1 MDRKIRVMIL
11 TMVLT
16 VLLFGGTRL
25 MAQDLSNKPSET
37 QTTPDEEKSK
47 EEWSLAKTN
56 ENEEG
61 SENADDTAKDTKEDN
76 NGAVLPKGSDNP
88 DPNKTATENNNEN
101 LVKEAP
107 KTKAEGAKTLGKE
120 AKTEEQVKAKEA
132 LEANKAKEE
141 GKGKEDGA
149 KANPQKAP
157 LAEPNKEEQGAP
169 EKKTEEKK
177 NDSDKPQIDTKTD
190 KDLNDLQAKI
200 NAEQDPKKKAALQ
213 KEYNEKYLKKLE
225 ETGKDKLDPD
235 VAKSFKDE
243 KRIKIYDE
251 IQEQYDKI
259 KKAKLDGSLK
269 QADIDKLNELLG
281 TFNPPRKLSDNE
293 TKVLEELHKEPYI
306 PRVEEDKGN
315 KFKNYEEA
323 KKALEDALNPE
334 NEPKTEE
341 ELKELF
347 DKFNEAK
354 NALKAAIN
362 SSDPNEKIIPKF
374 TDGKG
379 PEIKLFPLDGVKPGD
394 EMTEK
399 TYYLPDNTDMRLL
412 VQFNKDAQANG
423 EKQALKFTI
432 KPEDAGVKL
441 SEYEVK
447 KLVFLNHSD
456 KAENIE
462 VKLNPDGSYTFT
474 SDVEFGV
481 AQLRFNTKGFEAAF
495 HKGFK
500 LVMEAGN
507 IKKEVNFLITKKGY
521 DNADIGSIGTDKKE
535 NAPTIDAGDTNNNIV
550 DENTKKVFDV
560 FTMIKKTDAYIDEVF
575 INSGSGKSQEL
586 SSVDIKIKLPE
597 YNGDFAKYIHDS
609 GLAYQDNGDGTYT
622 LKLQMKDFGGNLV
635 KDEEGNLYLKGE
647 DGKASGKPLSG
658 NDLKNYILDN
668 GKEKYYVDES
678 GEKHKLNTKEYYEVK
693 DDNGKIIYVLED
705 GKLHKKNLNQ
715 EDEWVEEL
723 KNGKLVKDGITYIF
737 EDGKLLSYKS
747 EEDVYEGNVSN
758 ETKEG
763 KKVAAPE
770 VTPTYEGEQVIVKD
784 GKTENYAGT
793 IIKDGIFDKDGKKYL
808 GKNVSEDDN
817 GYKGYELAYIDET
830 GKLVKNSSLP
840 PVKNAIFKNGY
851 IQEGMTFKKDYT
863 LIDKFGKVMDDI
875 TVTNDGTKYSFKKGD
890 DIKTSGQNN
899 VSVTTDP
906 KYVDKDN
913 KVLDK
918 EGREAIVGK
927 YYFDGEK
934 FFKINDGAEGLKGK
948 KYYTDYKTMKMDFKK
963 TYSYDKDGQIIT
975 INDNTK
981 IYHGST
987 ELEDYVTVEGK
998 TYEKKSIG
1006 GIDYY
1011 ININPENNDE
1021 ILSEN
1026 TITRIVQTLKI
1037 ENADGKL
1044 VEVEKVTDETSIY
1057 EAVSKSKFK
1066 IKFPG
1071 FLAGDKI
1078 LYNIHADI
1086 KAYYKAPDSKTNKL
1100 KDISIF
1106 KDEESK
1112 PIEKG
1117 SQNDNGKSIDKYFK
1131 LKNSEKSQGSFFKNP
1146 PKELEKNPDY
1156 NFFNVFYR
1164 DEDDSSRDDYI
1175 KSLLKLKEDEDNK
1188 EKEDKRNT
1196 EKSSEAAKK
1205 EDKKAVEAERK
1216 RQAELKAKLEI
1227 LQKIQSE
1234 LARLYDGAKFALKHG
1249 KLVILDK
1256 NGKLAKDITR
1266 KLLWEVG
1273 FNNPSGAL
1281 FPENKDNTIVIT
1293 DSNMDNRLVYD
1304 EIIVNDE
1311 EKTWKEAKK
1320 AWEDEQAKKKKE
1332 DPNHSEEKFPG
1343 NEEYF
1348 FIDKIENIQL
1358 GVNSAYKDKVFTYLG
1373 DKFTLTSEEILAAL
1387 KYKDSEK
1394 KKIKDAEGKE
1404 IEDCYYGYENK
1415 KHFIEKNGIKF
1426 EITRDTDKHQIKIK
1440 VMKAFYKKAGN
1451 KDNKFESPV
1460 QIAYKEKT
1468 KELLGIANDIQTNSK
1483 KNLKTDFDNLIE
1495 KMYPIDSE
1503 CEKTLK
1509 KKFEEI
1515 VKSLNDND
1523 EKLKDKLE
1531 AIKKAIVAEVDKA
1544 VLGYLD
1550 ESKGDYKFDDM
1561 SFNAIRIKF
1570 KSGLSIGGAMEK
1582 VKTKKLGI
1590 TSVIVPDIDIPYT
1603 DEFGKPLTNKGKYIY
1618 EAIKKIQKEKNL
1630 DDKEFNDKME
1640 EEEFYRE
1647 VMKEAYEKVNAR
1659 TTDGAQD
1666 KIKIKDLVSVN
1677 SDKKYGEGKFTVI
1690 AGNDEDL
1697 SFDDLAIDG
1706 IALKDKYG
1714 QGINPFYIGDKDKET
1729 KKARSLADKVSH
1741 ELQKKDAYQ
1750 ELAKRPIDI
1759 AAYYMNSKG
1768 YNRTFYENKAEF
1780 FILSANK
1787 SAGLFENKSE
1797 WKEKICYH
1805 GILGHCV
1812 ENAGKTT
1819 DIDEFKNAAKGL
1831 IAMEAKN
1838 KFKIDYTP
1846 SPKTHDEEHP
1856 GVDKKSDTSVVDI
1869 SKEINKKVDF
1879 TINVTVDKMNKDQKE
1894 LSDALKEDKKDKK
1907 ESNFD
1912 GYNNNGYYEYKN
1924 GLIIDI
1930 LPDIFELDKDTK
1942 IELEINEKAL
1952 KANGANKNIDMKKF
1966 KDGIEHVYT
1975 EDVKT
1980 YLKELQNKNAKKY
1993 KVLLKALGGDIDKI
2007 KDGQRVVLVWFN
2019 ETFEAPHGEKNQFT
2033 LKLSNLI
2040 LNNEKYRE
2048 LEKNNNNGQD
2058 YTNRSGFGD
2067 TAKFWFGE
2075 KTITVTDGHSGNVN
2089 KYLQIYDKNG
2099 KELDEKTASEWF
2111 KGNVTLKFGDK
2122 FNYKIKYHKISEII
2136 DTGLATTNSDWDLD
2150 DIFDKAEK
2158 NGLRPVLRD
2167 YVKAPEGFEVLYK
2180 IGEGEYKKKSEV
2192 SKEELAKV
2200 TSIKITSGI
2209 VGFPAN
2215 ATREFIL
2222 PMMIPELDAKI
2233 ENGELIYIGTDGKK
2247 HEFGKAEEFFNLK
2260 NLKDKDKKM
2269 YFENTVDK
2277 SNTVTVYL
2285 EKEAFIKVFK
2295 EFLAANGEKIKDL
2308 NNLEAK
2314 FDVYQIAEENG
2325 KKTRIK
2331 LDKQLIA
2338 NSENDFT
2345 DMIDHLPIFKKTT
2358 TVDKDGK
2365 VTVKEVKYEYELEE
2379 IPVAGFEG
2387 KVYKLDDSKGLG
2399 FVWEATNTEKPEI
2412 PPEYPK
2418 DHPKNVKVKITVNKV
2433 WKVLN
2438 NGSTPSIQVELY
2450 ANGKATGKIITLGTD
2465 GSWSASFEDL
2475 PSKDANGKEIIYTVR
2490 EIGESN
2496 ELTKIDDRTFE
2507 VIYTGNLKD
2516 GFTII
2521 NKEIP
2526 PDDEKPKDKKEPKK
2540 HKPNDEEGRDRTP
2553 KKNRIP
2559 KTGVNEDL
2567 GAIYFAFVLLLG
2579 LVFIK
2584 KRYLVK

>member
-1 MDRKIRVMIL
+1 MIL

-47 EEWSLAKTN
+47 EEGSLAKTN

-88 DPNKTATENNNEN
+88 DLNKTATENNNEN

-107 KTKAEGAKTLGKE
+107 KTKAEGAKTLGE
-120 AKTEEQVKAKEA
+120 ETKTEEQVKAKEA
-132 LEANKAKEE
+132 NKANEKSN
-141 GKGKEDGA
+141 GVEDGGQA
-149 KANPQKAP
+149 PQANPSTNGTTD
-157 LAEPNKEEQGAP
+157 PNPKP
-169 EKKTEEKK
+169 NPKPNPEEKPT
-177 NDSDKPQIDTKTD
+177 KPQVDTKTD
-190 KDLNDLQAKI
+190 KDLSDLQAEI
-200 NAEQDPKKKAALQ
+200 NAEKDPKKKAALQ

-225 ETGKDKLDPD
+225 DTGKNKLDPD
-235 VAKSFKDE
+235 VAKSFNDE

-281 TFNPPRKLSDNE
+281 TFNPPRKLSDTE

-306 PRVEEDKGN
+306 PRVEKDKGN

-334 NEPKTEE
+334 NEAKTEE

-374 TDGKG
+374 TNDKG

-394 EMTEK
+394 EMKEK
-399 TYYLPDNTDMRLL
+399 TYYLPDNTDMHLL

-423 EKQALKFTI
+423 EKQALTFTI
-432 KPEDAGVKL
+432 KPVDAGVKL

-521 DNADIGSIGTDKKE
+521 DDADIGSIGIDERE
-535 NAPTIDAGDTNNNIV
+535 NVPTIDAGDTNNNIV

-597 YNGDFAKYIHDS
+597 YNGNFAKYIHDS
-609 GLAYQDNGDGTYT
+609 GLAYQDNGGGTYT

-635 KDEEGNLYLKGE
+635 KGEDGNLYLKGAE
-647 DGKASGKPLSG
+647 GKAIGQPLSG

-668 GKEKYYVDES
+668 GKEKYYVDAN
-678 GEKHKLNTKEYYEVK
+678 GVKHKLNTKEYYEVK
-693 DDNGKIIYVLED
+693 DDNGNIIYVLED
-705 GKLHKKNLNQ
+705 GKLHKKNSNQ
-715 EDEWVEEL
+715 VDEWVKEL

-758 ETKEG
+758 KDE
-763 KKVAAPE
+763 VAAPE
-770 VTPTYEGEQVIVKD
+770 VTPTYEGKQVIV
-784 GKTENYAGT
+784 TEGSNKNYAGT
-793 IIKDGIFDKDGKKYL
+793 IIENGIFDKDGKKYL
-808 GKNVSEDDN
+808 GKNISENDN
-817 GYKGYELAYIDET
+817 GYKGYEVAYIDET
-830 GKLVKNSSLP
+830 GKLVKTSSLP
-840 PVKNAIFKNGY
+840 PVYNAIFKNEY

-863 LIDKFGKVMDDI
+863 LIDKFGKVI
-875 TVTNDGTKYSFKKGD
+875 TDVTITKSGEKYTFAKKGEDPKETDGTN
-890 DIKTSGQNN
+890 IKIAEENQ
-899 VSVTTDP
+899 
-906 KYVDKDN
+906 KFIDKDN

-918 EGREAIVGK
+918 KGRDAIVGK
-927 YYFDGEK
+927 YYFDGKK
-934 FFKINDGAEGLKGK
+934 FVEIKDNDKGLKGK
-948 KYYTDYKTMKMDFKK
+948 KYYTDYKTMKMEFKK
-963 TYSYDKDGQIIT
+963 TYSYDKDGQIT
-975 INDNTK
+975 PINENTK

-987 ELEDYVTVEGK
+987 ELENYVKVDGK

-1011 ININPENNDE
+1011 INIDPKNNDE

-1026 TITRIVQTLKI
+1026 TITRIVQILKI
-1037 ENADGKL
+1037 KGENS
-1044 VEVEKVTDETSIY
+1044 EIEKVTDETSIY

-1086 KAYYKAPDSKTNKL
+1086 KAYYKAPDSNKKEL

-1106 KDEESK
+1106 KDENDK
-1112 PIEKG
+1112 PIEKD
-1117 SQNDNGKSIDKYFK
+1117 SEKDKGKSIDKYFK

-1164 DEDDSSRDDYI
+1164 DEDYRDRDDYI
-1175 KSLLKLKEDEDNK
+1175 KSLLKLKEDEDK
-1188 EKEDKRNT
+1188 KST
-1196 EKSSEAAKK
+1196 EKGSEPAKK
-1205 EDKKAVEAERK
+1205 EDKKAIEAERK

-1234 LARLYDGAKFALKHG
+1234 LARLYDGAKFALAKDG
-1249 KLVILDK
+1249 SLVILDK
-1256 NGKLAKDITR
+1256 KGEVAKDITR

-1304 EIIVNDE
+1304 EIIVNDKKE
-1311 EKTWKEAKK
+1311 TWENAKK
-1320 AWEDEQAKKKKE
+1320 AWEAGEAEKKE
-1332 DPNHSEEKFPG
+1332 KDKNYKEEKFPG

-1358 GVNSAYKDKVFTYLG
+1358 GVNSSYKDKVFTYLG
-1373 DKFTLTSEEILAAL
+1373 ENFTLRSEEILAAL
-1387 KYKDSEK
+1387 EYKEPEK
-1394 KKIKDAEGKE
+1394 KNITDANGKGIK
-1404 IEDCYYGYENK
+1404 DCYYVYENK

-1426 EITRDTDKHQIKIK
+1426 EITRDTDKHQIRIK
-1440 VMKAFYKKAGN
+1440 VMKAFYKKVEN

-1468 KELLGIANDIQTNSK
+1468 KELLGLANVIKTDSK
-1483 KNLKTDFDNLIE
+1483 ENLKTDFDKLIE
-1495 KMYPIDSE
+1495 KMYPNGSD
-1503 CEKTLK
+1503 CDKTLK

-1515 VKSLNDND
+1515 VKSLKDND

-1531 AIKKAIVAEVDKA
+1531 AIKKAIVAEVEKA

-1618 EAIKKIQKEKNL
+1618 EAIKKIQTKKNL
-1630 DDKEFNDKME
+1630 NDDQFNSSME
-1640 EEEFYRE
+1640 NEDFYRE
-1647 VMKEAYEKVNAR
+1647 VMKAAYDKVNKR
-1659 TTDGAQD
+1659 IND
-1666 KIKIKDLVSVN
+1666 KEIAIKDLVIF
-1677 SDKKYGEGKFTVI
+1677 DEKAKYGEGRFKVI
-1690 AGNDEDL
+1690 AGNEL

-1714 QGINPFYIGDKDKET
+1714 QGINPFYIGDKDEAGNVK
-1729 KKARSLADKVSH
+1729 SLKNKVSP
-1741 ELQKKDAYQ
+1741 ELQKKDAYK

-1780 FILSANK
+1780 FILSENK

-1819 DIDEFKNAAKGL
+1819 DIDEFKNATKGL

-1846 SPKTHDEEHP
+1846 SPKTPDEEHP

-1879 TINVTVDKMNKDQKE
+1879 TINVTVDKMNRDQKE
-1894 LSDALKEDKKDKK
+1894 LSDALKEDSKKSDPV
-1907 ESNFD
+1907 E
-1912 GYNNNGYYEYKN
+1912 YNKNGYYEYKN

-1993 KVLLKALGGDIDKI
+1993 KVLLEALGGDIDKI

-2136 DTGLATTNSDWDLD
+2136 DTGLATTNADWDLD

-2180 IGEGEYKKKSEV
+2180 IGEGDYKKASEV

-2295 EFLAANGEKIKDL
+2295 EFLDANGEKLKDL

-2358 TVDKDGK
+2358 TIDEKGNVK
-2365 VTVKEVKYEYELEE
+2365 VEEVKYEYELEE
-2379 IPVAGFEG
+2379 AAMPGFES
-2387 KVYKLDDSKGLG
+2387 KVYKLEDSDKLG
-2399 FVWEATNTEKPEI
+2399 FVWQATNTEKAET
-2412 PPEYPK
+2412 PPEYPGEN
-2418 DHPKNVKVKITVNKV
+2418 PKNVTVTIRVNKV
-2433 WKVLN
+2433 WQVLN
-2438 NGSTPSIQVELY
+2438 NGATPSIQVELY
-2450 ANGKATGKIITLGTD
+2450 ANGKATGKIITLGAD

-2526 PDDEKPKDKKEPKK
+2526 PEEPKDEKPKDKKEPKK

>member
-47 EEWSLAKTN
+47 EEGSLAKTN

-61 SENADDTAKDTKEDN
+61 SENADDTAKDTTEDN

-88 DPNKTATENNNEN
+88 DLNKTATENNNEN

-107 KTKAEGAKTLGKE
+107 KTKAEGAKTLGEE

-132 LEANKAKEE
+132 NKANEKSN
-141 GKGKEDGA
+141 GVEDGGQA
-149 KANPQKAP
+149 PQANPSTNGTTD
-157 LAEPNKEEQGAP
+157 PNPKP
-169 EKKTEEKK
+169 NPKSNPEEKPA
-177 NDSDKPQIDTKTD
+177 KPQVDTKTD
-190 KDLNDLQAKI
+190 KDLSDLQAEI
-200 NAEQDPKKKAALQ
+200 NAEKDPKKKAALQ

-225 ETGKDKLDPD
+225 DTGKDKLDPD
-235 VAKSFKDE
+235 VAKSFNDE

-251 IQEQYDKI
+251 IHEQYDKI

-362 SSDPNEKIIPKF
+362 SSDPKEKIIPKF

-394 EMTEK
+394 EMKEK
-399 TYYLPDNTDMRLL
+399 TYYLPDNTDMHLL

-423 EKQALKFTI
+423 EKQALTFTI
-432 KPEDAGVKL
+432 KPVDAGVKL

-495 HKGFK
+495 HKGFE
-500 LVMEAGN
+500 LVMKAGDKE
-507 IKKEVNFLITKKGY
+507 KKVKFLITKKGY
-521 DNADIGSIGTDKKE
+521 DDADIGSIGTDKKE

-550 DENTKKVFDV
+550 DKNTKKVFDV
-560 FTMIKKTDAYIDEVF
+560 FTMIKKTDAYIDKVF

-609 GLAYQDNGDGTYT
+609 GLAYQVNDDGTYT

-635 KDEEGNLYLKGE
+635 KGEDGNLYLKGK

-668 GKEKYYVDES
+668 GEEKYYVDQS
-678 GEKHKLNTKEYYEVK
+678 REKHKLNTKEYYEVK
-693 DDNGKIIYVLED
+693 DDNGKTIYVLED
-705 GKLHKKNLNQ
+705 GKLHKKKTNQ

-770 VTPTYEGEQVIVKD
+770 VTPTYEGKQVIVKK
-784 GKTENYAGT
+784 GSNENYAGT

-817 GYKGYELAYIDET
+817 GYKGYEVAYIDET
-830 GKLVKNSSLP
+830 GKLVEKSSLP
-840 PVKNAIFKNGY
+840 PVYNAIFKNEY

-863 LIDKFGKVMDDI
+863 LIDKFGKVI
-875 TVTNDGTKYSFKKGD
+875 TDVTITKSGEKYTFAKKGEDPKETDGTN
-890 DIKTSGQNN
+890 IKIAEENQ
-899 VSVTTDP
+899 
-906 KYVDKDN
+906 KFIDKDN

-918 EGREAIVGK
+918 KGRDAIVGK

-934 FFKINDGAEGLKGK
+934 FVEIKNEDGLKGN
-948 KYYTDYKTMKMDFKK
+948 KYYTDYKTMKVEFKK

-981 IYHGST
+981 IYQGST
-987 ELEDYVTVEGK
+987 ELKNYVTVEGK

-1011 ININPENNDE
+1011 ININPEKDDE

-1026 TITRIVQTLKI
+1026 TITRIVQTLKVKDA
-1037 ENADGKL
+1037 NNNYS
-1044 VEVEKVTDETSIY
+1044 EVEKVTDETSIY

-1086 KAYYKAPDSKTNKL
+1086 KAYYKAPDSTNEL

-1106 KDEESK
+1106 KDKERK

-1164 DEDDSSRDDYI
+1164 DEDYRDRDDYI
-1175 KSLLKLKEDEDNK
+1175 KSLLKLKEDEDKK
-1188 EKEDKRNT
+1188 EKEDKKST
-1196 EKSSEAAKK
+1196 EKGSEPAKK
-1205 EDKKAVEAERK
+1205 EDKKAIEAERK

-1234 LARLYDGAKFALKHG
+1234 LARLYDGAKFALKDG
-1249 KLVILDK
+1249 ELVILDK
-1256 NGKLAKDITR
+1256 SGEVTKDITR

-1304 EIIVNDE
+1304 EIIVNDKKE
-1311 EKTWKEAKK
+1311 TWENAKK
-1320 AWEDEQAKKKKE
+1320 AWEKKEAEKKKE

-1358 GVNSAYKDKVFTYLG
+1358 GVNSSYKDKVFTYLG
-1373 DKFTLTSEEILAAL
+1373 DKFTLRSEEILAAL
-1387 KYKDSEK
+1387 EYKGSEK
-1394 KKIKDAEGKE
+1394 KKITDAEGKE
-1404 IEDCYYGYENK
+1404 IEDCYYVYEK
-1415 KHFIEKNGIKF
+1415 EKHFIEKNGIKF

-1440 VMKAFYKKAGN
+1440 VMKAFYKKVYNA
-1451 KDNKFESPV
+1451 DNKFESPV
-1460 QIAYKEKT
+1460 QIAYKDKT
-1468 KELLGIANDIQTNSK
+1468 KELLGLANAIRKDSK
-1483 KNLKTDFDNLIE
+1483 DNLKTDFDKLIK

-1503 CEKTLK
+1503 CEKTLN

-1523 EKLKDKLE
+1523 ADLTTKLE
-1531 AIKKAIVAEVDKA
+1531 AIKTAIVAEVEKA

-1550 ESKGDYKFDDM
+1550 GNTKDYKFDDM
-1561 SFNAIRIKF
+1561 SFNAIRVKF
-1570 KSGLSIGGAMEK
+1570 KSDLTIGGAMDK

-1603 DEFGKPLTNKGKYIY
+1603 DEFGKLMTNKAKYLY
-1618 EAIKKIQKEKNL
+1618 EAIKEIQKEKNL
-1630 DDKEFNDKME
+1630 DDDDFNAKMQ

-1647 VMKEAYEKVNAR
+1647 VMKAAYDKVNKR
-1659 TTDGAQD
+1659 IND
-1666 KIKIKDLVSVN
+1666 KEIAIKDLVIF
-1677 SDKKYGEGKFTVI
+1677 DEKAKYGEGRFKVI
-1690 AGNDEDL
+1690 AGNEL

-1714 QGINPFYIGDKDKET
+1714 QGINPFYIGDKDEAGNVK
-1729 KKARSLADKVSH
+1729 SLKNKVSP
-1741 ELQKKDAYQ
+1741 ELQKKDAYK

-1780 FILSANK
+1780 FILSENK

-1819 DIDEFKNAAKGL
+1819 DIDEFKNATKGL

-1846 SPKTHDEEHP
+1846 SPKTPDEEHP
-1856 GVDKKSDTSVVDI
+1856 GVDKKSDASVVDI

-1894 LSDALKEDKKDKK
+1894 LSDALKEDKKDKEDK
-1907 ESNFD
+1907 EESKFEE
-1912 GYNNNGYYEYKN
+1912 YNNNGYYEYKN
-1924 GLIIDI
+1924 GLIVDV

-1966 KDGIEHVYT
+1966 KEGIEHVYT

-1993 KVLLKALGGDIDKI
+1993 KVLLEALGGDIDKI

-2136 DTGLATTNSDWDLD
+2136 DTGLATTNADWDLD

-2180 IGEGEYKKKSEV
+2180 IGEGDYKKASEV

-2295 EFLAANGEKIKDL
+2295 EFLDANGEKLKDL

-2365 VTVKEVKYEYELEE
+2365 VTVNEIKYEYELQEAE
-2379 IPVAGFEG
+2379 VPGFDG
-2387 KVYKLDDSKGLG
+2387 KVYQIKDKEGLG
-2399 FVWEATNTEKPEI
+2399 FVWQATNTEKPE
-2412 PPEYPK
+2412 YPG
-2418 DHPKNVKVKITVNKV
+2418 DHPHDNPKNVKVKITVNKV
-2433 WKVLN
+2433 WKVLK
-2438 NGSTPSIQVELY
+2438 GGETPSIQVELY
-2450 ANGKATGKIITLGTD
+2450 ANGKATGKIITLGAD

-2475 PSKDANGKEIIYTVR
+2475 PAKDKDGKDIVYTVVEVGETNHVT
-2490 EIGESN
+2490 EIGER
-2496 ELTKIDDRTFE
+2496 KFE
-2507 VIYTGNLKD
+2507 VSYSIGED
-2516 GFTII
+2516 GSITIT

-2526 PDDEKPKDKKEPKK
+2526 PEEPKDEKPKDKKEPKK
-2540 HKPNDEEGRDRTP
+2540 HKPNDEEGRNRTP